1 MFCIL
6 FWFMFRA
13 DCVCSMV
20 ELVGAAHVLHDSR
33 CVQVLFVANSQDY
46 AGKVVEEL
54 QKAVVVIGGNY
65 GESLRQL
72 DIVMML
78 T

>member
-1 MFCIL
+1 VFCIL

-54 QKAVVVIGGNY
+54 
-65 GESLRQL
+65 
-72 DIVMML
+72 
-78 T
+78 